1 MKLKINFQNG
11 LVKIMKNNDE
21 KNSESKSRK
30 YILATF
36 IFIIFLLIGLLI
48 YIILNQT
55 NAHGQIIDFKQAAKD
70 KDYNKIAEYL
80 SSGQRDLS
88 NDEAKAFINYIN
100 DPQNSKRFDKEINE
114 IEQNVKDNNKY
125 DIDLGA
131 ITDSN
136 GKEIINVKKDGKKFF
151 FIEKLKFAPN
161 YTNVYVKENDNTA
174 VYNYNTDK
182 EHQIVADKNRL
193 TSIGTFFIGKYNI
206 NAKKKIEDTLL
217 TGESNGKLEFNTEVT
232 DKNSKVVAIQ
242 NFDQSSF
249 KINLKNSE
257 ALDNSKKV
265 VVDGKEE
272 DYVDNKIYGH
282 YFNNDEFKV
291 HVVGTIDGKE
301 FVTNDRNIS
310 KNKYQSPQVVDLS
323 FNQDSI
329 NKFEQENKEIE
340 NKGKK
345 FMIDYTNDLNQAY
358 KKSDYKYISDYIE
371 EDSKVAKHMKK
382 MVESKAKNKY
392 SNPQID
398 DISKD
403 KDKLKVILT
412 KEVNNN
418 KIQSKYSLKYNKDT
432 NDFKIIEY
440 TDI

>member
-1 MKLKINFQNG
+1 
-11 LVKIMKNNDE
+11 MKNNDE
-21 KNSESKSRK
+21 NNSESKRRK

-55 NAHGQIIDFKQAAKD
+55 NAHGQIVDFKQAAKD
-70 KDYNKIAEYL
+70 KDYNKISKYL

-88 NDEAKAFINYIN
+88 KNEAKAFINYIN
-100 DPQNSKRFDKEINE
+100 NPKNSKRFDKEINE
-114 IEQNVKDNNKY
+114 IEKNVKENNKY
-125 DIDLGA
+125 AIDLGA

-136 GKEIINVKKDGKKFF
+136 GKKIINVKKDGKKFF

-174 VYNYNTDK
+174 VYNYNTNK

-193 TSIGTFFIGKYNI
+193 TSIGTFFTGKYNI

-217 TGESNGKLEFNTEVT
+217 TGESSGKLEFNTEVT
-232 DKNSKVVAIQ
+232 DKNNKVVAIQ

-291 HVVGTIDGKE
+291 HVAGTIDGKE

-310 KNKYQSPQVVDLS
+310 INKYQSPQEIDLS

>member
-1 MKLKINFQNG
+1 
-11 LVKIMKNNDE
+11 MKNNDE
-21 KNSESKSRK
+21 NNSESKRRK

-55 NAHGQIIDFKQAAKD
+55 NAHGQIVDFKQAAKD
-70 KDYNKIAEYL
+70 KDYNKISKYL

-88 NDEAKAFINYIN
+88 KNEAKAFINYIN
-100 DPQNSKRFDKEINE
+100 NPKNSKRFDKEINE
-114 IEQNVKDNNKY
+114 IEKNVKENNKY
-125 DIDLGA
+125 AIDLGA

-136 GKEIINVKKDGKKFF
+136 GKKIINVKKDGKKFF

-174 VYNYNTDK
+174 VYNYNTNK

-193 TSIGTFFIGKYNI
+193 TSIGTFFTGKYNI

-217 TGESNGKLEFNTEVT
+217 TGESSGKLEFNTEVT
-232 DKNSKVVAIQ
+232 DKNNKVVAIQ

-301 FVTNDRNIS
+301 LVTNDRNIS
-310 KNKYQSPQVVDLS
+310 KNKYQSPQEVDLS

>member
-1 MKLKINFQNG
+1 M
-11 LVKIMKNNDE
+11 NNNENDT
-21 KNSESKSRK
+21 KSKK
-30 YILATF
+30 T
-36 IFIIFLLIGLLI
+36 IIIWSC
-48 YIILNQT
+48 IILLLLCVIGVVIYLVVHSN
-55 NAHGQIIDFKQAAKD
+55 NANGQIRDFKTAVKD

-114 IEQNVKDNNKY
+114 IEKNVKDNNKY

-131 ITDSN
+131 ITDNN
-136 GKEIINVKKDGKKFF
+136 GKEMINVKKDGKKFF

-193 TSIGTFFIGKYNI
+193 TSIGTFFTGKYNI
-206 NAKKKIEDTLL
+206 NAKKKIEDTFL
-217 TGESNGKLEFNTEVT
+217 TGESSGKLEFNTEVT
-232 DKNSKVVAIQ
+232 DKNNKVVAIQ

-257 ALDNSKKV
+257 SLDKNSKKI
-265 VVDGKEE
+265 VVDGKEQ
-272 DYVDNKIYGH
+272 DYVENKIYGN

-291 HVVGTIDGKE
+291 HVVGKIDGKE
-301 FVTNDRNIS
+301 FVTNDRKIS
-310 KNKYQSPQVVDLS
+310 KNKYQSPQEVDLS

-329 NKFEQENKEIE
+329 NKFKQENKEIE

-345 FMIDYTNDLNQAY
+345 FMIDYTNHLNQAY

-392 SNPQID
+392 SNPKID
-398 DISKD
+398 NVSKD
-403 KDKLKVILT
+403 KDELKIILT

-418 KIQSKYSLKYNKDT
+418 KIQSKYTLKYNKDRK
-432 NDFKIIEY
+432 DFKIIEY

>member
-1 MKLKINFQNG
+1 
-11 LVKIMKNNDE
+11 MKNNDE
-21 KNSESKSRK
+21 NNSESKRRK

-55 NAHGQIIDFKQAAKD
+55 NAHGQIVDFKQAAKD
-70 KDYNKIAEYL
+70 KDYNKISKYL

-88 NDEAKAFINYIN
+88 KNEAKAFINYIN
-100 DPQNSKRFDKEINE
+100 NPKNSKRFDKEINE
-114 IEQNVKDNNKY
+114 IEKNVKENNKY
-125 DIDLGA
+125 AIDLGA

-136 GKEIINVKKDGKKFF
+136 GKKIINVKKDGKKFF

-174 VYNYNTDK
+174 VYNYNTNK

-193 TSIGTFFIGKYNI
+193 TSIGTFFTGKYNI

-217 TGESNGKLEFNTEVT
+217 TGESSGKLEFNTEVT
-232 DKNSKVVAIQ
+232 DKNNKVVAIQ

-310 KNKYQSPQVVDLS
+310 KNKYQSPQEVDLS